1 MSMAELKGL
10 ALGLQAID
18 QGEREGSLVPPNQP
32 ASGNRKAHTA
42 KPQGPRVPDMQSMA
56 GKLPG
61 NSSKSAF
68 TSSNPQ
74 ARRK

>member
-1 MSMAELKGL
+1 MAELKGL
-10 ALGLQAID
+10 ALGLQAAD
-18 QGEREGSLVPPNQP
+18 QGEREGGLVPPNQA
-32 ASGNRKAHTA
+32 ASGNRKANTA
-42 KPQGPRVPDMQSMA
+42 KPAGQRVPDLTSTA

>member
-1 MSMAELKGL
+1 MAELRGL
-10 ALGLQAID
+10 ALGLQALD
-18 QGEREGSLVPPNQP
+18 QGEREGSLVPPNQA
-32 ASGNRKAHTA
+32 ASGDRPAHA
-42 KPQGPRVPDMQSMA
+42 PKPKGSRDPDLTSTA

-74 ARRK
+74 KRR